1 MKRGEVTSTFTLGQ
15 DPQHL
20 AIKTT
25 QECSAKTIIRTTL
38 EGSDRSSLA
47 NNKMKTVS

>member
-20 AIKTT
+20 VIKTT
-25 QECSAKTIIRTTL
+25 QECSAKTIIKSTKSASL
-38 EGSDRSSLA
+38 FSDDC
-47 NNKMKTVS
+47 